1 MPIPIIG
8 AILAL
13 FTSISLLFGLGGS
26 SLSSSAPSHHNS
38 QPSVNKVISDTK
50 KPDSKKTA
58 PKKSGSEK
66 PDSDKSGSNETNP
79 DKSDPDKVVPDSK
92 APQKPEQPDKKP
104 AQPAQPER
112 DLSVTP
118 VYQGQKVYNK
128 RSNGTMNSC
137 TISYVDST
145 HRRAYI
151 ARHCIVDK
159 SLANPVAIE
168 GAPIYVYMDPRNDS
182 TDPYVTNDHSQY
194 KYITPVVIGNAY
206 SVDNGSDIA
215 IINLSNNAITS
226 TNTEDNTF
234 AQGVSDKLTD
244 SSERVCIYSRM
255 ANRTECGNIVRVY
268 KKDGVHRMDAET
280 EVQPGDSGGPVW
292 LESTGETIGVI
303 AAKYIDVPVP
313 RTDIALFYGTN
324 ALI

>member
-8 AILAL
+8 ALLAL

-26 SLSSSAPSHHNS
+26 SLSSSTPSHHNS
-38 QPSVNKVISDTK
+38 QPNINKVITDNRKSGTK
-50 KPDSKKTA
+50 DNKSGSSTINSGKST
-58 PKKSGSEK
+58 PKKST
-66 PDSDKSGSNETNP
+66 PDTI
-79 DKSDPDKVVPDSK
+79 VPDEDVPEK
-92 APQKPEQPDKKP
+92 LEQPDKKP
-104 AQPAQPER
+104 DQPAQPER

-137 TISYVDST
+137 TISYVDSI

-159 SLANPVAIE
+159 SLAKPVAIE
-168 GAPIYVYMDPRNDS
+168 GAPIYVYIDPRNDS

-194 KYITPVVIGNAY
+194 KYVKPIVIGNAH

-215 IINLSNNAITS
+215 IINLSDKAITT
-226 TNTEDNTF
+226 TNAEDNTF
-234 AQGVSDKLTD
+234 AQGVSDKLINP
-244 SSERVCIYSRM
+244 SERVCIYSRM
-255 ANRTECGNIVRVY
+255 ANHTECGNIVRVY
-268 KKDGVHRMDAET
+268 EKDGIYHVDAET

-303 AAKYIDVPVP
+303 AAKYIDVPIP
-313 RTDIALFYGTN
+313 RTDIALFHGTN
-324 ALI
+324 ALA

>member
-1 MPIPIIG
+1 MPVPIIG

-38 QPSVNKVISDTK
+38 QPSINKVISDTK
-50 KPDSKKTA
+50 KPDSKK
-58 PKKSGSEK
+58 PNSEK
-66 PDSDKSGSNETNP
+66 SKPNKSVPDKPAPEKSDSNEAN
-79 DKSDPDKVVPDSK
+79 PDKVVPDAK

-104 AQPAQPER
+104 GQPAQPER

-168 GAPIYVYMDPRNDS
+168 GAPVYVYMDPRNDS

-194 KYITPVVIGNAY
+194 KYVKPIVIGNAH

-215 IINLSNNAITS
+215 IINLSDKAITS
-226 TNTEDNTF
+226 TNAEDNTF
-234 AQGVSDKLTD
+234 AQSASNTLID
-244 SSERVCIYSRM
+244 SSERVCVYSRM
-255 ANRTECGNIVRVY
+255 ANHTECGDIVRVY
-268 KKDGVHRMDAET
+268 EKDGVHRVDAKT

-303 AAKYIDVPVP
+303 AAKYIDVPTP
-313 RTDIALFYGTN
+313 RTDIALFHGTN
-324 ALI
+324 ALV

>member
-13 FTSISLLFGLGGS
+13 FTSISLVFGLGGS
-26 SLSSSAPSHHNS
+26 SLSSSAPNHHNL
-38 QPSVNKVISDTK
+38 QPSINKVISDSK
-50 KPDSKKTA
+50 KSEPKDNEAGSSASNSGKSDSKK
-58 PKKSGSEK
+58 S
-66 PDSDKSGSNETNP
+66 
-79 DKSDPDKVVPDSK
+79 VPDTIVPDEDVPEK
-92 APQKPEQPDKKP
+92 LEQPDKKP
-104 AQPAQPER
+104 DQPAQPER

-118 VYQGQKVYNK
+118 VYQGQKIYNK

-145 HRRAYI
+145 HRRAYV

-168 GAPIYVYMDPRNDS
+168 GAPVYVYMDPRNDS

-194 KYITPVVIGNAY
+194 KYVKPVVIGNAY
-206 SVDNGSDIA
+206 SVENGSDIA
-215 IINLSNNAITS
+215 IINLSDKAITT
-226 TNTEDNTF
+226 TNAEDNTF
-234 AQGVSDKLTD
+234 AQSASNKLID
-244 SSERVCIYSRM
+244 SSERVCVYSRM
-255 ANRTECGNIVRVY
+255 ANRTECGDIVRIY
-268 KKDGVHRMDAET
+268 EKDGVHRVDAKT

-303 AAKYIDVPVP
+303 SAKYIDVPIP
-313 RTDIALFYGTN
+313 RTDIALFHGTN
-324 ALI
+324 ALV

>member
-26 SLSSSAPSHHNS
+26 SLSSSTPSHHNS
-38 QPSVNKVISDTK
+38 QPSINKVISDTK
-50 KPDSKKTA
+50 KSDSKKTA

-79 DKSDPDKVVPDSK
+79 DKSDPDKVVPDAK

-104 AQPAQPER
+104 TQPAQPER

-159 SLANPVAIE
+159 SLAKPVAIE

-194 KYITPVVIGNAY
+194 KYVKPVVIGNAY
-206 SVDNGSDIA
+206 SVENGSDIA
-215 IINLSNNAITS
+215 IINLSDKAITS
-226 TNTEDNTF
+226 TNAEDNTF
-234 AQGVSDKLTD
+234 AQSASNKLID
-244 SSERVCIYSRM
+244 SSERVCVYSRM

-303 AAKYIDVPVP
+303 AAKYIDVPIP
-313 RTDIALFYGTN
+313 RTDIALFHGTN
-324 ALI
+324 ALV

>member
-8 AILAL
+8 ALLAL
-13 FTSISLLFGLGGS
+13 FTSISLLFGLGDS
-26 SLSSSAPSHHNS
+26 SLSSSTPNHHNS
-38 QPSVNKVISDTK
+38 QPSINKVT
-50 KPDSKKTA
+50 PDSKNPGVKDNEAGSNTINSGKSNS
-58 PKKSGSEK
+58 KKS
-66 PDSDKSGSNETNP
+66 NP
-79 DKSDPDKVVPDSK
+79 DTVVPDEK
-92 APQKPEQPDKKP
+92 VPEKLEQPDKKP
-104 AQPAQPER
+104 DQPTQPER

-159 SLANPVAIE
+159 SLAKPVAIE
-168 GAPIYVYMDPRNDS
+168 GAPIYVYIDPHNDS

-194 KYITPVVIGNAY
+194 KYVKPIVIGNAH

-215 IINLSNNAITS
+215 IINLSDKAITT
-226 TNTEDNTF
+226 TNVEDNTF
-234 AQGVSDKLTD
+234 AQSASDKLID
-244 SSERVCIYSRM
+244 SSERVCVYSRM
-255 ANRTECGNIVRVY
+255 ANHTQCGDIVRVY
-268 KKDGVHRMDAET
+268 EKDGVHHVDAET
-280 EVQPGDSGGPVW
+280 EVQTGDSGGPVW

-303 AAKYIDVPVP
+303 AAKYIDVPIP
-313 RTDIALFYGTN
+313 RTDIALFHGTN
-324 ALI
+324 ALT

>member
-38 QPSVNKVISDTK
+38 QPSINKVI
-50 KPDSKKTA
+50 PDSKKSELKDNEA
-58 PKKSGSEK
+58 GSSASNSG
-66 PDSDKSGSNETNP
+66 
-79 DKSDPDKVVPDSK
+79 KSDSNKSTPDEVVPDEDVPEK
-92 APQKPEQPDKKP
+92 LEQPDKKP
-104 AQPAQPER
+104 DQPAKAER

-159 SLANPVAIE
+159 SLAKPVAIE
-168 GAPIYVYMDPRNDS
+168 GAPVYVYMDPRNDS

-194 KYITPVVIGNAY
+194 KYVKPIVIGNAY

-215 IINLSNNAITS
+215 IINLSDKAITS
-226 TNTEDNTF
+226 TNAEDNTF
-234 AQGVSDKLTD
+234 AQNASNKLIDT
-244 SSERVCIYSRM
+244 SERVCVYSRM
-255 ANRTECGNIVRVY
+255 ANRTECGDIVRVY
-268 KKDGVHRMDAET
+268 EKDGVHRIDAET

-303 AAKYIDVPVP
+303 AAKYIDVPIP
-313 RTDIALFYGTN
+313 RTDIALFHGTN
-324 ALI
+324 ALV

>member
-1 MPIPIIG
+1 MPVPIIG

-38 QPSVNKVISDTK
+38 QPSVNKVISDSK
-50 KPDSKKTA
+50 KPGLK
-58 PKKSGSEK
+58 ENK
-66 PDSDKSGSNETNP
+66 PDKAGSNKPSPDKPSP
-79 DKSDPDKVVPDSK
+79 DKSDPDTPVPDAK

-104 AQPAQPER
+104 EQPAQPER

-168 GAPIYVYMDPRNDS
+168 GAPVYVYMDPRNDS

-194 KYITPVVIGNAY
+194 KYVKPIVIGNAH

-215 IINLSNNAITS
+215 IINLSDNAITS
-226 TNTEDNTF
+226 TNVENNTF
-234 AQGVSDKLTD
+234 AQNVSDKLIND
-244 SSERVCIYSRM
+244 SERVCIYSRM
-255 ANRTECGNIVRVY
+255 ANRTECGDIVRVY
-268 KKDGVHRMDAET
+268 EKDGVHRVDAEI
-280 EVQPGDSGGPVW
+280 EVQRGDSGGPVW

-303 AAKYIDVPVP
+303 SAKYIDVPIP
-313 RTDIALFYGTN
+313 RTDIALFHGTN
-324 ALI
+324 ALV